1 MAKTIPLFSIGQVA
15 QRTGLS
21 VSAIR
26 FYETA
31 GLVSPS
37 RNPGGQRRFVASDIR
52 RLSFVLISQQL
63 GFTLDDIRDAL
74 QSLPEKRAPTRRDWE
89 RLAKRF
95 RKTLDER
102 IEMATRLRDRLDGCI
117 GCGCLSL
124 AKCALY
130 NPADRA
136 HRFGSGPRYLLGD
149 TPSQGD

>member
-1 MAKTIPLFSIGQVA
+1 MGKTIPLFTIGQVA

-31 GLVSPS
+31 GLVTPT
-37 RNPGGQRRFVASDIR
+37 RNAGGQRRFVAADIR
-52 RLSFVLISQQL
+52 RLSFVLITQQL
-63 GFTLDDIRDAL
+63 GFTLEDIRNAL
-74 QSLPEKRAPTRRDWE
+74 QGLPRERAPTRRDWE

-102 IEMATRLRDRLDGCI
+102 IEIATRLRDRLDGCI

-124 AKCALY
+124 AKCSLY

-136 HRFGSGPRYLLGD
+136 HRFGAGPRYLLGD
-149 TPSQGD
+149 PPSEAN